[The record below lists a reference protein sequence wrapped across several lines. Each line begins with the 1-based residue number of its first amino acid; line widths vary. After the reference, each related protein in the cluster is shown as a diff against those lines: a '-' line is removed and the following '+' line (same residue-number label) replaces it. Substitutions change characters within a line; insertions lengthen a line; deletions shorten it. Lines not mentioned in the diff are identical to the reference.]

1 MIPIRGYEGRRVAV
15 LGLGKAGR
23 SVVEAL
29 LAGGATPVV
38 HDDNPRAVAD
48 LGLPGVEQADL
59 IEGSWEGIELL
70 AASPGIAHLY
80 PNPHPVIARAWG
92 EGVPVDN
99 EIGLFFRAVAR
110 SGALV
115 VAITGTNGKSTT
127 TALIHHLVAAA
138 GRPVEMGGNIGVPVL
153 GLSPPAP
160 GDVVVLELSSYQIDQ
175 ARLLAPDVAL
185 FLNLTPDHYDRHG
198 GHGGYFAAKRRL
210 FEVGR
215 PRVAVIGVDEA
226 EGRFLANLR
235 RAGRA
240 PGEDTVAISAERPL
254 GGRGRSFSRDGSA
267 VVEYRDGDALAR
279 YELAGIGSLR
289 GVHNAQNAAAA
300 IAAVRAL
307 GIAPAVIAEALKTFP
322 GLAHRLEQVGRRG
335 RVLFINDSK
344 ATNADAAARALA
356 SFGRL
361 YWIAGGKPK
370 EGGIESLAPFFPRI
384 VKAYLIGE
392 AAEAFARTLD
402 GRVPYEQAGD
412 LATATA
418 VAARDAAADAAEGEE
433 PVVLLSPACASFD
446 QFPNFEK
453 RGDVFRALVEALPG
467 LSNPGGS

>member
-1 MIPIRGYEGRRVAV
+1 M

-48 LGLPGVEQADL
+48 LGLAGVEQADL
-59 IEGSWEGIELL
+59 IEGSWDGIDLL
-70 AASPGIAHLY
+70 AASPGITHLY
-80 PNPHPVIARAWG
+80 PTPHPVIARAWG

-99 EIGLFFRAVAR
+99 EIGLFFRAIAR
-110 SGALV
+110 SGAFV

-127 TALIHHLVAAA
+127 TALIRHLVEAA
-138 GRPVEMGGNIGVPVL
+138 GRPVQMGGNIGVPVL
-153 GLSPPAP
+153 GLAAPAP

-175 ARLLAPDVAL
+175 ARLIAPDVAL

-226 EGRFLANLR
+226 EGRFLANQR
-235 RAGRA
+235 RAGRV
-240 PGEDTVAISAERPL
+240 PGEDTIAISAERPL

-279 YELAGIGSLR
+279 YELSGIGSLR

-300 IAAVRAL
+300 IAAVRGL
-307 GIAPAVIAEALKTFP
+307 GIAPPVIAAALKTFP

-392 AAEAFARTLD
+392 AADAFARTLE
-402 GRVPYEQAGD
+402 GRVPYVLSGD

-418 VAARDAAADAAEGEE
+418 AAARDAAADAAEGEE